1 MNVLKHLLAYILKRK
16 LLALMVIV
24 FIFIAQIAE
33 LAIPLLMGIT
43 IDNILK
49 SLESG
54 NFQSSVVLSGVVLI
68 VIASLVRGIT
78 LLCWRCFSKNMD
90 FSPLTHQ

>member
-16 LLALMVIV
+16 LLASMVIV

-54 NFQSSVVLSGVVLI
+54 NFESQVVLSGVILI
-68 VIASLVRGIT
+68 FL
-78 LLCWRCFSKNMD
+78 
-90 FSPLTHQ
+90 